1 MEQFEPIRE
10 WPELLNTQP
19 LPQTLYVRIQEES
32 RREAERLYRRHSVR
46 EGSRIFHVVDLRARL
61 NNRAMLVGGRA
72 AGVLFGTL
80 FQVHDYWRIRKYLE
94 WSASSRED
102 TTDIENVLSETHS
115 ASVDSTVPS

>member
-19 LPQTLYVRIQEES
+19 LPQRSFLRKKKEIRKNIKRSRSEEES
-32 RREAERLYRRHSVR
+32 RREAERLYRRHSVQ

-80 FQVHDYWRIRKYLE
+80 FQVHD
-94 WSASSRED
+94 
-102 TTDIENVLSETHS
+102 
-115 ASVDSTVPS
+115 